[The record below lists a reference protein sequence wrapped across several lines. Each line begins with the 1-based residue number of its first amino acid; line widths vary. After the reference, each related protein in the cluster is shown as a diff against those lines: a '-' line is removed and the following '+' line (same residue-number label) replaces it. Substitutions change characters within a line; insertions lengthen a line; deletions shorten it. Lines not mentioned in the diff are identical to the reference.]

1 MNTTVEEGLQLI
13 ASMKHLLNEVNGVE
27 TVIFPPFL
35 SLVPIKE
42 ALNGTSIKL
51 GAQNMH
57 YQLHGAVTG
66 EIGPSML
73 SEVCDFVIIGHS
85 ERRQLL
91 REDDSMINKKIKSA
105 QSVGLRPILC
115 VGESL
120 HERQSGHAK
129 KVIKAQLESGL
140 KDIIRPDG
148 IAIAYEPIW
157 AIGSGEAA
165 DPALVSEI
173 MGTVIFEWLQRIYGQ
188 NDASQI
194 SLLYGGSVSP
204 NNINRFIKQKHIHG
218 ALVGGASLKKD
229 QFVDIVKIAGELHDD

>member
-1 MNTTVEEGLQLI
+1 MNTTVEEGLQLLS
-13 ASMKHLLNEVNGVE
+13 SMKHLLNDLSGVE
-27 TVIFPPFL
+27 TIIFPPFL

-42 ALNGTSIKL
+42 VLDGTSVKL

-73 SEVCDFVIIGHS
+73 CKLCDFVIIGHS

-105 QSVGLRPILC
+105 QSVGLRPIIC

-120 HERQSGHAK
+120 QERQLGQAEE
-129 KVIKAQLESGL
+129 VITTQLESAL
-140 KDIIRPDG
+140 KDIIHPAG
-148 IAIAYEPIW
+148 ITIAYEPIW

-165 DPALVSEI
+165 NPALVSEI
-173 MGTVIFEWLQRIYGQ
+173 MGTVIFECLQRLYGQ
-188 NDASQI
+188 HNASQI
-194 SLLYGGSVSP
+194 ALLYGGSVSP
-204 NNINRFIKQKHIHG
+204 DNVDQFIKQKHIHG
-218 ALVGGASLKKD
+218 ALVGGSSLKKD
-229 QFVDIVKIAGELHDD
+229 EFVEIVKIAGELHDG